1 MDRSSRAARLLLA
14 ALLALL
20 ALTLFATPA
29 MALTDPKVTLDQEIG
44 GLPTRFTFVT
54 VTDADASI
62 PAMDIVFPKGFDLTK
77 LTFDVVTLE
86 GLVRS
91 PIVSTGGASGEKFSV
106 QFRPSLPPNATLRIQ
121 IYDVIPPNQGGTSR
135 LKVEYSA
142 ESTGSGAPSV
152 VQRAAETSS
161 FSYRS
166 PSWAD
171 FAERWLDQQ
180 PAVTKFNS
188 IKALGMF
195 FKPQLIVRSTPRLLL
210 GWLYA
215 IWLVACA
222 FPLAIAGG
230 LALAF
235 MKMSKVPP
243 ARWIAA
249 AYINVIRG
257 TPLFLQMFV
266 AFIGLRIGGIR
277 SSDTV
282 TAIAVLAV
290 NSSAYLAEIFRAGIQ
305 SINKGQLEASSSLGM
320 TYRQSMQYVIIPQT
334 VKRVLPTMTSEFILL
349 FKDTALLAALGVG
362 EVMYGA
368 QNIVATTGNMTPFVV
383 GAVYYLIMTIPLIN
397 IVGKLEASLA
407 LSEHGQEPP
416 KKRKSGF
423 FRALAVSN
431 DPYRAIAP
439 EAIEPP
445 VTRDR
450 R

>member
-1 MDRSSRAARLLLA
+1 
-14 ALLALL
+14 
-20 ALTLFATPA
+20 
-29 MALTDPKVTLDQEIG
+29 
-44 GLPTRFTFVT
+44 
-54 VTDADASI
+54 
-62 PAMDIVFPKGFDLTK
+62 
-77 LTFDVVTLE
+77 
-86 GLVRS
+86 
-91 PIVSTGGASGEKFSV
+91 
-106 QFRPSLPPNATLRIQ
+106 
-121 IYDVIPPNQGGTSR
+121 
-135 LKVEYSA
+135 
-142 ESTGSGAPSV
+142 
-152 VQRAAETSS
+152 VQRVTESS
-161 FSYRS
+161 PFSYRT

-180 PAVTKFNS
+180 AWVKSFNS
-188 IKALGMF
+188 VKALGMF
-195 FKPQLIVRSTPRLLL
+195 FKPQLIVRSTPRLFM

-215 IWLVACA
+215 MFLVACA
-222 FPLAIAGG
+222 FPIAIAGG

-235 MKMSKVPP
+235 MKMSKIPP
-243 ARWIAA
+243 ARWVSA
-249 AYINVIRG
+249 AYVNVIRG

-282 TAIAVLAV
+282 TAIVVLAV

-416 KKRKSGF
+416 EKRKSGF
-423 FRALAVSN
+423 FRALAISN
-431 DPYRAIAP
+431 DPYRATAP